1 MRTPE
6 FDIQTHDDGALLV
19 VAPSGELDLA
29 TAPALGAALVDA
41 GASGAARVVLDLRDL
56 EFVDSSGI
64 GLILKFKRYFAV
76 EGVGFGVV
84 RGGERVQRAFALSH
98 VERLMPWTDPPPGP
112 VPEQG

>member
-1 MRTPE
+1 ML
-6 FDIQTHDDGALLV
+6 DVHVHQVDDARV
-19 VAPSGELDLA
+19 VAPRGELDLA
-29 TAPALGAALVDA
+29 TAPALGAALVEA

-64 GLILKFKRYFAV
+64 GLILKLKRHFAV

-98 VERLMPWTDPPPGP
+98 GERLMPWTDPPPGG
-112 VPEQG
+112 VAH